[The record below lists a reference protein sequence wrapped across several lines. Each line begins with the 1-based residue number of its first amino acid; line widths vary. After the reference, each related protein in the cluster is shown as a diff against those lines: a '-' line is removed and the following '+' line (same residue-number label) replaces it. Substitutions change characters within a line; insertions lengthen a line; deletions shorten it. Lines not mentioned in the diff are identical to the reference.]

1 MCASCARVQHIPIPV
16 AVSYL
21 EFLNTRKT
29 QTSAFSSLVHF
40 YSFIFLKKKGSVATW
55 NDDEISSFKFS
66 ILL

>member
-1 MCASCARVQHIPIPV
+1 MQHIPIPV

-29 QTSAFSSLVHF
+29 QTSAFSSLLSILFV
-40 YSFIFLKKKGSVATW
+40 FLKKKKKGGLFATW

>member
-1 MCASCARVQHIPIPV
+1 MQHIPIPV

-29 QTSAFSSLVHF
+29 QTSAFSSLLSILFV
-40 YSFIFLKKKGSVATW
+40 FLKKKKRGLFATW